1 MNFIGT
7 FVVAAGFFPRGIELN
22 FDMPKEVSALKC
34 PYCGNNCA
42 DGARYCDVCKQP
54 LPAQTQAEEAAESAR
69 PRRSA
74 FHKSLIV
81 LCWIACFVVLGV
93 GIYKLVSWIDA
104 YRIDRLYTRGA
115 YTPTLG
121 EMQLSD
127 GRNAHTVVFYGKDGD
142 MIYLP
147 ELNRSLSICG
157 GIARLE
163 IADSEWFA
171 GDISEYDYAEVRF
184 APILIGQDGR
194 ETQLPVIEYTVD
206 VPESP
211 LTVVSP
217 AQDGLSVVTSTYPL
231 ELQVVPGSSVYVN
244 GEDLTDR
251 VDRSGV
257 LDDTKVSV
265 QPIGDNTYTV
275 IVRTPSHKETRRDIT
290 IYREKFD
297 INIELDENVS
307 NTSNQPQMTVSG
319 LAEPGAMVSVDTEYI
334 PESLQVDMTTGRFS
348 FVAKFSQYG
357 NNVVRFRAT
366 MSGRADAVISF
377 TVNYKPNLG
386 DYADGAW
393 KMDYDQLRLYFEQW
407 YGQVFRCIGSIV
419 DTFTGDDGLQYIVMD
434 VGADG
439 QQKLVILQNYSTI
452 KAFNMGPT
460 YDIYADVTG
469 RYMYNAEY
477 YPMLAARYIDLYEPK

>member
-7 FVVAAGFFPRGIELN
+7 FGAGAGFFPAHIEMN
-22 FDMPKEVSALKC
+22 PDIPKEVSALKC

-42 DGARYCDVCKQP
+42 DGARYCDVCKEQ
-54 LPAQTQAEEAAESAR
+54 LPSADPDGAAEAGSR
-69 PRRSA
+69 PHRTA
-74 FHKSLIV
+74 FHRVLLILCWVACFIV
-81 LCWIACFVVLGV
+81 LGI

-104 YRIDRLYTRGA
+104 YKIERLYTRGA

-121 EMQLSD
+121 EITLDD

-142 MIYLP
+142 RIYLP

-163 IADSEWFA
+163 IADSEWF
-171 GDISEYDYAEVRF
+171 GTEVSEYDYADVHF
-184 APILIGQDGR
+184 APILIEESGK
-194 ETQLPVIEYTVD
+194 ETQLPVIDYTVT

-211 LTVVSP
+211 LTVLSP
-217 AQDGLSVVTSTYPL
+217 AKDGISVVTSTYPL

-257 LDDTKVSV
+257 LDDTRLSV
-265 QPIGDNTYTV
+265 QPIGDNTYTI
-275 IVRTPSHKETRRDIT
+275 IVRTPSHKETRRDVT

-297 INIELDENVS
+297 ITIELDENVS
-307 NTSNQPQMTVSG
+307 TVSSDAQMTVSG
-319 LAEPGAMVSVDTEYI
+319 TAEPGAMISVDTDYI
-334 PESLQVDMTTGRFS
+334 AESLQVDMTTGRFS
-348 FVAKFSQYG
+348 FIAKFSQFG
-357 NNVVRFRAT
+357 SNVVRFRAT
-366 MSGRADAVISF
+366 MEGRADAVISF
-377 TVNYKPNLG
+377 TVNYKPSLG
-386 DYADGAW
+386 DYAAVAW

-407 YGQVFRCIGSIV
+407 NGKVFRCIGTIV
-419 DTFTGDDGLQYIVMD
+419 DSFIGDDGYQYVVMN
-434 VGADG
+434 VGG
-439 QQKLVILQNYSTI
+439 EGEKKLVVLQNYSTI
-452 KAFNMGPT
+452 KSFNIGPT
-460 YDIYADVTG
+460 YDIYADVIG

>member
-1 MNFIGT
+1 M
-7 FVVAAGFFPRGIELN
+7 
-22 FDMPKEVSALKC
+22 KC
-34 PYCGNNCA
+34 PYCGNSCA
-42 DGARYCDVCKQP
+42 DGARECDVCRQP
-54 LPAQTQAEEAAESAR
+54 LPSAAAEAEESAAR

-74 FHKSLIV
+74 FHKILLV
-81 LCWIACFVVLGV
+81 LCWIACFIVLGI
-93 GIYKLVSWIDA
+93 GIYKLVFWIDE
-104 YRIDRLYTRGA
+104 YKIERLYTRGA

-142 MIYLP
+142 IIYLP
-147 ELNRSLSICG
+147 ELNRSLTICG

-163 IADSEWFA
+163 IADSEWFGA
-171 GDISEYDYAEVRF
+171 DVSEYDYADVHF
-184 APILIGQDGR
+184 APILIEEDGT
-194 ETQLPVIEYTVD
+194 ETQLPVIDYTVN

-211 LTVVSP
+211 LTVISP
-217 AQDGLSVVTSTYPL
+217 AKDGMSVVTSTYPL

-244 GEDLTDR
+244 GEDLSDR

-257 LDDTKVSV
+257 LDDTRLSV
-265 QPIGDNTYTV
+265 QPIGDNSYTI

-290 IYREKFD
+290 IYRAAFD

-307 NTSNQPQMTVSG
+307 TTSSDAQMTVSG
-319 LAEPGAMVSVDTEYI
+319 TTEPGAMISVDTEFI

-348 FVAKFSQYG
+348 FIAKFGQFG

-366 MSGRADAVISF
+366 MEGRADAVISF
-377 TVNYKPNLG
+377 AVNYKPTLG
-386 DYADGAW
+386 DYAAGAW

-407 YGQVFRCIGSIV
+407 HGKVFRCVGTIV
-419 DTFTGDDGLQYIVMD
+419 DSFTGEDGYQYLVMN
-434 VGADG
+434 VGSDSEK
-439 QQKLVILQNYSTI
+439 KLVVLQNYSTI
-452 KAFNMGPT
+452 SSFNMGTT

-477 YPMLAARYIDLYEPK
+477 YPMLAARYIDVYEPK

>member
-7 FVVAAGFFPRGIELN
+7 FGAGAGFFPAHIEMN
-22 FDMPKEVSALKC
+22 PDIPKEVSALKC

-42 DGARYCDVCKQP
+42 DGARYCDVCKEQ
-54 LPAQTQAEEAAESAR
+54 LPSAAPDGAAEAGSR
-69 PRRSA
+69 PHRTA
-74 FHKSLIV
+74 FHRVLLILCWVACFIV
-81 LCWIACFVVLGV
+81 LGI

-104 YRIDRLYTRGA
+104 YKIERLYTRGA

-121 EMQLSD
+121 EITLDD

-142 MIYLP
+142 RIYLP

-163 IADSEWFA
+163 IADSEWF
-171 GDISEYDYAEVRF
+171 GTEVSEYDYADVHF
-184 APILIGQDGR
+184 APILIEESGK
-194 ETQLPVIEYTVD
+194 ETQLPVIDYTVT

-211 LTVVSP
+211 LTVLSP
-217 AQDGLSVVTSTYPL
+217 AKDGISVVTSTYPL

-257 LDDTKVSV
+257 LDDTRLSV
-265 QPIGDNTYTV
+265 QPIGDNTYTI
-275 IVRTPSHKETRRDIT
+275 IVRTPSHKETRRDVT

-297 INIELDENVS
+297 ITIELDENVS
-307 NTSNQPQMTVSG
+307 TVSSDAQMTVSG
-319 LAEPGAMVSVDTEYI
+319 TAEPGAMISVDTDYI
-334 PESLQVDMTTGRFS
+334 AESLQVDMTTGRFS
-348 FVAKFSQYG
+348 FIAKFTQFG

-366 MSGRADAVISF
+366 MDGRADAVISF
-377 TVNYKPNLG
+377 TVNYKPTLG
-386 DYADGAW
+386 DYADRAW

-407 YGQVFRCIGSIV
+407 NGRVFRCIGPIV
-419 DTFTGDDGLQYIVMD
+419 DSFISDDGYQYIVMD
-434 VGADG
+434 VGTDG
-439 QQKLVILQNYSTI
+439 TQKLVVLQNYSTI
-452 KAFNMGPT
+452 TSFNMGPT
-460 YDIYADVTG
+460 YDIYADVIG
-469 RYMYNAEY
+469 RYMYKAEY

>member
-7 FVVAAGFFPRGIELN
+7 FGAGAGFFRAHIELDCDN
-22 FDMPKEVSALKC
+22 PKEVSALKC
-34 PYCGNNCA
+34 PYCGNSCA
-42 DGARYCDVCKQP
+42 DGARECDVCRQP
-54 LPAQTQAEEAAESAR
+54 LPSAAAEAEERAAR

-74 FHKSLIV
+74 FHKILLV
-81 LCWIACFVVLGV
+81 LCWIACFIVLGI
-93 GIYKLVSWIDA
+93 GIYKLVFWIDE
-104 YRIDRLYTRGA
+104 YKIERLYTRGA

-142 MIYLP
+142 IIYLP
-147 ELNRSLSICG
+147 ELNRSLTICG

-163 IADSEWFA
+163 IADSEWFGA
-171 GDISEYDYAEVRF
+171 DVSEYDYADVHF
-184 APILIGQDGR
+184 APILIEEDGT
-194 ETQLPVIEYTVD
+194 ETQLPVIDYTVN

-211 LTVVSP
+211 LTVISP
-217 AQDGLSVVTSTYPL
+217 AKDGMSVVTSTYPL

-244 GEDLTDR
+244 GEDLSDR

-257 LDDTKVSV
+257 LDDTRLSV
-265 QPIGDNTYTV
+265 QPIGDNSYTI

-290 IYREKFD
+290 IYRAAFD

-307 NTSNQPQMTVSG
+307 TTSSDAQMTVSG
-319 LAEPGAMVSVDTEYI
+319 ITEPGAMISVDTDYI
-334 PESLQVDMTTGRFS
+334 AESLQVDMTTGRFS
-348 FVAKFSQYG
+348 FIAKFGQFG

-366 MSGRADAVISF
+366 MDGRADAVISF
-377 TVNYKPNLG
+377 AVNYKPTLG
-386 DYADGAW
+386 DYAAGAW

-407 YGQVFRCIGSIV
+407 HGKVFRCVGTIV
-419 DTFTGDDGLQYIVMD
+419 DSFTGEDGYQYLVMN
-434 VGADG
+434 VGSDSEK
-439 QQKLVILQNYSTI
+439 KLVVLQNYSTI
-452 KAFNMGPT
+452 SSFNMGVT

-477 YPMLAARYIDLYEPK
+477 YPMLAARYIDVYEPK

>member
-7 FVVAAGFFPRGIELN
+7 FGAGAGFFRLHIEMN
-22 FDMPKEVSALKC
+22 PDIPKEVSALKC
-34 PYCGNNCA
+34 PYCGNKCA
-42 DGARYCDVCKQP
+42 DGARYCDVCKEQ
-54 LPAQTQAEEAAESAR
+54 LPSAAPEGAAEAGNR

-74 FHKSLIV
+74 FHRVLLILCWVACFIV
-81 LCWIACFVVLGV
+81 LGI

-104 YRIDRLYTRGA
+104 YKIERLYTRGA

-121 EMQLSD
+121 EITLDD

-142 MIYLP
+142 KIYLP

-163 IADSEWFA
+163 IADAEWF
-171 GDISEYDYAEVRF
+171 GSEVSEYDYADVHF
-184 APILIGQDGR
+184 APILIEESGK
-194 ETQLPVIEYTVD
+194 ETQLPVIDYTVT

-211 LTVVSP
+211 LTVLSP
-217 AQDGLSVVTSTYPL
+217 AKDGISVVTSSYPL

-244 GEDLTDR
+244 GEDLSDR

-257 LDDTKVSV
+257 LDDTRLSV
-265 QPIGDNTYTV
+265 LPIGDNTYTI

-297 INIELDENVS
+297 ITIELDENVS
-307 NTSNQPQMTVSG
+307 TTSSDAQMTVSG
-319 LAEPGAMVSVDTEYI
+319 TAEPGAMISVDTDYI

-348 FVAKFSQYG
+348 FIAKFTQFG

-366 MSGRADAVISF
+366 MDGRADAVISF
-377 TVNYKPNLG
+377 TVNYKPTLG
-386 DYADGAW
+386 DYADHAW

-407 YGQVFRCIGSIV
+407 NGKVFRCIGPIV
-419 DTFTGDDGLQYIVMD
+419 DSFLGDDGQQYIVMD
-434 VGADG
+434 VGTDDA
-439 QQKLVILQNYSTI
+439 QQLVVLQNYSTI
-452 KAFNMGPT
+452 TSFNFGPT
-460 YDIYADVTG
+460 YDIYADVIG
-469 RYMYNAEY
+469 RYMYKAEY

>member
-7 FVVAAGFFPRGIELN
+7 FSAGAGFFRAHIELDCDN
-22 FDMPKEVSALKC
+22 PKEVSALKC
-34 PYCGNNCA
+34 PYCGNSCA
-42 DGARYCDVCKQP
+42 DGARECDVCRQP
-54 LPAQTQAEEAAESAR
+54 LPSSAAEAEESAAR

-74 FHKSLIV
+74 FHKILLV
-81 LCWIACFVVLGV
+81 LCWIACFIVLGI
-93 GIYKLVSWIDA
+93 GIYKLVFWIDE
-104 YRIDRLYTRGA
+104 YKIERLYTRGA

-142 MIYLP
+142 IIYLP
-147 ELNRSLSICG
+147 ELNRSLTICG

-163 IADSEWFA
+163 IADSEWF
-171 GDISEYDYAEVRF
+171 GSNVSEYDYADVHF
-184 APILIGQDGR
+184 APILIEEDGT
-194 ETQLPVIEYTVD
+194 ETQLPVVDYTVN

-211 LTVVSP
+211 LTVISP
-217 AQDGLSVVTSTYPL
+217 AKDGMSVVTSTYPL

-244 GEDLTDR
+244 GEDLSDR

-257 LDDTKVSV
+257 LDDTRLSV
-265 QPIGDNTYTV
+265 QPIGDNSYTI

-290 IYREKFD
+290 IYRAAFD

-307 NTSNQPQMTVSG
+307 TTSSDAQMTVSG
-319 LAEPGAMVSVDTEYI
+319 TTEPGAMISVDTDYI
-334 PESLQVDMTTGRFS
+334 AESLQVDMTTGRFS
-348 FVAKFSQYG
+348 FIARFGQFG

-366 MSGRADAVISF
+366 MEGRADAVISF
-377 TVNYKPNLG
+377 AVNYKPTLG
-386 DYADGAW
+386 DYAAGAW

-407 YGQVFRCIGSIV
+407 HGKVFRCVGTIV
-419 DTFTGDDGLQYIVMD
+419 DSFTGEDGYQYLVMNVGSDSEKKLIV
-434 VGADG
+434 
-439 QQKLVILQNYSTI
+439 LQNYSTI
-452 KAFNMGPT
+452 SSFNMGTT

-477 YPMLAARYIDLYEPK
+477 YPMLAARYIDVYEPK

>member
-7 FVVAAGFFPRGIELN
+7 FGAGAGFFRLHIEMN
-22 FDMPKEVSALKC
+22 PDIPKEVSALKC
-34 PYCGNNCA
+34 PYCGNKCA
-42 DGARYCDVCKQP
+42 DGARYCDVCKEQ
-54 LPAQTQAEEAAESAR
+54 LPSAAPEGAAEAGNR

-74 FHKSLIV
+74 FHRVLLILCWVACFIV
-81 LCWIACFVVLGV
+81 LGI

-104 YRIDRLYTRGA
+104 YKIERLYTRGA

-121 EMQLSD
+121 EITLDD

-142 MIYLP
+142 KIYLP

-163 IADSEWFA
+163 IADAEWF
-171 GDISEYDYAEVRF
+171 GSEVSEYDYADVHF
-184 APILIGQDGR
+184 APILIEESGK
-194 ETQLPVIEYTVD
+194 ETQLPVIDYTVT

-211 LTVVSP
+211 LTVLSP
-217 AQDGLSVVTSTYPL
+217 AKDGISVVTSSYPL

-244 GEDLTDR
+244 GEDLSDR

-257 LDDTKVSV
+257 LDDTRLSV
-265 QPIGDNTYTV
+265 LPIGDNTYTI

-297 INIELDENVS
+297 ITIELDENIS
-307 NTSNQPQMTVSG
+307 TTSSDAQMTVSG
-319 LAEPGAMVSVDTEYI
+319 TAEPGAMISVDTDYI

-348 FVAKFSQYG
+348 FIAKFTQFG

-366 MSGRADAVISF
+366 MDGRADAVISF
-377 TVNYKPNLG
+377 TVNYKPTLG
-386 DYADGAW
+386 DYADRAW

-407 YGQVFRCIGSIV
+407 NGKVFRCIGPIV
-419 DTFTGDDGLQYIVMD
+419 DSFLGDDGQQYIVMD
-434 VGADG
+434 VGTDDA
-439 QQKLVILQNYSTI
+439 QQLVVLQNYSTI
-452 KAFNMGPT
+452 TSFNFGPT
-460 YDIYADVTG
+460 YDIYADVIG
-469 RYMYNAEY
+469 RYMYKAEY

>member
-7 FVVAAGFFPRGIELN
+7 FDTGAGFFRAHIELDYDN
-22 FDMPKEVSALKC
+22 PKEVSALKC
-34 PYCGNNCA
+34 PYCGNSCA
-42 DGARYCDVCKQP
+42 DGARECDVCRQP
-54 LPAQTQAEEAAESAR
+54 LPSAAAEADESAAR

-74 FHKSLIV
+74 FHKILLV
-81 LCWIACFVVLGV
+81 LCWIACFIVLGIGV
-93 GIYKLVSWIDA
+93 YKLVFWIDE
-104 YRIDRLYTRGA
+104 YKIERLYTRGA

-142 MIYLP
+142 IIYLP
-147 ELNRSLSICG
+147 ELNRSLTICG

-163 IADSEWFA
+163 IADSEWF
-171 GDISEYDYAEVRF
+171 GTDVSEYDYADVHF
-184 APILIGQDGR
+184 APILIEEDGT
-194 ETQLPVIEYTVD
+194 ETQLPVIDYTVT

-211 LTVVSP
+211 LTVISP
-217 AQDGLSVVTSTYPL
+217 AKDGMSVVTSTYPL

-244 GEDLTDR
+244 GEDLSDR

-257 LDDTKVSV
+257 LDYTRLSV
-265 QPIGDNTYTV
+265 QPIGDNTYTI

-290 IYREKFD
+290 IYRAAFD

-307 NTSNQPQMTVSG
+307 TTSSDAQMTVSG
-319 LAEPGAMVSVDTEYI
+319 TTEPGAMISVDTDYI
-334 PESLQVDMTTGRFS
+334 AESLQVDMTTGRFS
-348 FVAKFSQYG
+348 FIAKFGQFG

-366 MSGRADAVISF
+366 MEGRADAVISF
-377 TVNYKPNLG
+377 TVNYKPTLG
-386 DYADGAW
+386 DYAAGAW

-407 YGQVFRCIGSIV
+407 HGKVFRCIGTIV
-419 DTFTGDDGLQYIVMD
+419 DSFTGEDGYQYLVMN
-434 VGADG
+434 VGSDSEK
-439 QQKLVILQNYSTI
+439 KLVVLQNCSTI
-452 KAFNMGPT
+452 SSFNTGVT

-477 YPMLAARYIDLYEPK
+477 YPMLAARYIDVYEPK

>member
-7 FVVAAGFFPRGIELN
+7 FGAGAGFFRLHIEMN
-22 FDMPKEVSALKC
+22 PDIPKEVSALKC
-34 PYCGNNCA
+34 PYCGNKCA
-42 DGARYCDVCKQP
+42 DGARYCDVCKEQ
-54 LPAQTQAEEAAESAR
+54 LPSAAPEGAAEAGNR

-74 FHKSLIV
+74 FHRVLLILCWVACFIV
-81 LCWIACFVVLGV
+81 LGI

-104 YRIDRLYTRGA
+104 YKIERLYTRGA

-121 EMQLSD
+121 EITLDD

-142 MIYLP
+142 RIYLP

-163 IADSEWFA
+163 IADAEWF
-171 GDISEYDYAEVRF
+171 GSEVSEYDYADVHF
-184 APILIGQDGR
+184 APILIEESGK
-194 ETQLPVIEYTVD
+194 ETQLPVIDYTVT

-211 LTVVSP
+211 LTVLSP
-217 AQDGLSVVTSTYPL
+217 AKDGISVVTSSYPL

-244 GEDLTDR
+244 GEDLSDR

-257 LDDTKVSV
+257 LDDTRLSV
-265 QPIGDNTYTV
+265 QPIGDNTYTI

-297 INIELDENVS
+297 ITIELDENIS
-307 NTSNQPQMTVSG
+307 TTSSDAQMTVSG
-319 LAEPGAMVSVDTEYI
+319 TAEPGAMISVDTDYI

-348 FVAKFSQYG
+348 FIAKFTQFG

-366 MSGRADAVISF
+366 MDGRADAVISF
-377 TVNYKPNLG
+377 TVNYKPTLG
-386 DYADGAW
+386 DYADRAW

-407 YGQVFRCIGSIV
+407 NGKVFRCIGPIV
-419 DTFTGDDGLQYIVMD
+419 DSFLGDDGQQYIVMD
-434 VGADG
+434 VGTDDA
-439 QQKLVILQNYSTI
+439 QQLVVLQNYSTI
-452 KAFNMGPT
+452 TSFNFGPT
-460 YDIYADVTG
+460 YDIYADVIG
-469 RYMYNAEY
+469 RYMYKAEY